1 MWISTDKA
9 ANNEVNINFL
19 FSKAEVIGNS
29 NSVNNL
35 KRSCCE
41 DEVLIVMLFFYF
53 MIDLYLLFFS
63 NVMLKASEFFQWVAA
78 PESIKEELL
87 KQAEKSFLN
96 EYDKTFAQIWD
107 AIVATYLFML
117 AWFVSA
123 SHIYIAFRADIIFS
137 KLFATFLYCMLFVY
151 LSILWVYTFSN
162 FIALFWFIFSF
173 KLVKMTV
180 KTWSV
185 LFRKQSKLECIDF
198 IPDRV
203 HLFDCF
209 K

>member
-9 ANNEVNINFL
+9 ANNEVNINCL

-29 NSVNNL
+29 NFVNNL

-41 DEVLIVMLFFYF
+41 DEVLIVMLYFYF
-53 MIDLYLLFFS
+53 MIHLYLLFFS

-96 EYDKTFAQIWD
+96 EYDKTFAEIWD

-137 KLFATFLYCMLFVY
+137 KLFDTFLYCMLFIY

-162 FIALFWFIFSF
+162 FLALFWLIFSF

-185 LFRKQSKLECIDF
+185 LFGKQSKLDCIDF